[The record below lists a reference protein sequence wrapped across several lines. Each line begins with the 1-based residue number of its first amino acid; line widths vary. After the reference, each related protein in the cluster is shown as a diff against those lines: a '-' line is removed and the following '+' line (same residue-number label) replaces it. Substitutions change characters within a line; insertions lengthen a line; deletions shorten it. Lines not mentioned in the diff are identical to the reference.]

1 MESLRNV
8 DKPLFVETEKPIK
21 YDESK
26 VKAFC
31 EKLITCKKTVRYL
44 YCSKGKKESKNSV
57 TETNMSCKKVKCCSS
72 QEFEGDFWL
81 TLRH

>member
-8 DKPLFVETEKPIK
+8 DKPLFVEKEKPIK

-31 EKLITCKKTVRYL
+31 EKLITCKKTVRFFTVV
-44 YCSKGKKESKNSV
+44 KARKNPKIV
-57 TETNMSCKKVKCCSS
+57 
-72 QEFEGDFWL
+72 
-81 TLRH
+81 